1 MDECIIGFH
10 RVIRLFQ
17 CPGKGKACFLRGF
30 FTLIG
35 QKKGLGG
42 LVADGRPNEK
52 CSESRKALEDR
63 MKNAVRMTAEEIE
76 KYVRAVESD
85 EPLSIRLNR
94 DFE

>member
-1 MDECIIGFH
+1 
-10 RVIRLFQ
+10 
-17 CPGKGKACFLRGF
+17 
-30 FTLIG
+30 
-35 QKKGLGG
+35 
-42 LVADGRPNEK
+42 
-52 CSESRKALEDR
+52 